1 MSKKNPSENETPRQN
16 PVYGT
21 QLPAFGKNQP
31 ESAPA
36 AGETEREPDAGSKM
50 RPAFGTQVAPP
61 IAESVGPSQIQRD
74 LPPQESLRHVSSTYQ
89 AGDSQL
95 TQVLQDA
102 RAQIRTMPMQDAG
115 NLAVAAPAL
124 QISTESGRES
134 QPRLSTR
141 KVAGKSTWS
150 LRIPERGIA
159 GHISGVMN
167 EMPADPSTA
176 TGLQSALAVDD
187 SVPEYEVTGELGA
200 GNMGIVYRAR
210 QTSLNRELAIKTLK
224 PDTLNVDHDQA
235 MFVSEAVVTAN
246 LVHPNI
252 VPIHDMGRTEDG
264 KLFYSMKQVTGT
276 PWNTTVRDLSLEDNL
291 EILMKV
297 SDAVAFAHSQG
308 VINRDL
314 KPENV
319 IVGNYG
325 EVIVLDWGL
334 AITNEHFS
342 GRDSVVVDFRGG
354 AGTPVY
360 MPPELAD
367 EDVSRVG
374 RHSDIYL
381 LGAMLFE
388 ALEGFPPHL
397 LRKAWNLDDPQEQLN
412 AVIQAVLANEIEPNV
427 MNEGELMEIAR
438 TAMAT
443 APQDRYSSVE
453 QFQDAIREYR
463 ITGRAEELMHK
474 VELKGTTSYSEY
486 QSAVALYA
494 EALRKWPKNR
504 RAIDGDQKA
513 RQAYAELAHTKG
525 DIDLGLQVIP
535 DEDNRRFNAVRS
547 KLKKTRRVR
556 TIVRRTWSLLFVS
569 MVALVGVTLWREQEI
584 LNIRNFLAAAEEE
597 TVEQQTLAED
607 AKTEADIAKSESDIA
622 KSEAELAKSEAAAAT
637 TLADK
642 KIDEANEAIAQTTVA
657 RKDTADAVAKTKLA
671 KNEAVQAKAAAATA
685 MGKLDAALTEA
696 EVAKQVAAAA
706 KADAAQ
712 TEYDALFTQLG
723 SLEEVRN
730 YQRFVQVI
738 DTALED
744 AGENAVIK
752 KNESVLKN
760 RRRRALERVPGNAAF
775 QVEDKL
781 NDVVASSDGSTLVMR
796 SAEKILVYRDFGNDH
811 NVASESAHQLQLTA
825 KRRISDIQV
834 SSHGNLVCAAGKGG
848 AQAWVWDKSRY
859 AELTL
864 NSSAVAS
871 KVEFKQCIF
880 SPDEQNLYLVD
891 SSSRVEVTVYQ
902 VSQGTAKLLARQ
914 LLFSKDVGGASDV
927 ALLPRESGLIVTT
940 GHTNCRFI
948 PMRWDRDG
956 VDITEQGNIDSD
968 IEIKMMKDLG
978 DLGKEKG
985 TRFKPEQVV
994 LSPDGSRMALIDGTR
1009 FFVLGRDPNAEAD
1022 QFPYLRPGLTEDF
1035 RSHIIDCQIDGHVS
1049 AACFS
1054 FDNSRFVTALKRYL
1068 QVWEQDE
1075 NGYTYSASRADG
1087 LYTGDSLAKPEDPI
1101 RFASLAGH
1109 GDRIRF
1115 AGFLG
1120 QSSDRL
1126 ISQAQDKDNTIR
1138 VWDTNTYPRYVKEM
1152 KDLVQVL
1159 GQLSSRPEPMSQ
1171 VPGNGAGRQTVIA
1184 VAASDE
1190 RGNSDQRIRLP
1201 PSSSD
1206 TIAVPPSKRP
1216 GRYILTGAPQETLNT
1231 ARKFRQARKIYS
1243 SEFSQ
1248 DSSRLI
1254 IGAND
1259 LAAHVFDSKT
1269 GEKTGTASMV
1279 PFKDLFFEG
1288 EKNIFLEGHLPEIVS
1303 LRFLPP
1309 NGDLLLTSDYFGSIS
1324 VWDAKDDEDGIG
1336 FERSRLLPQDSS
1348 CEIAVSRDGKYI
1360 VSGGVKNDN
1369 NPDVESSVDEFFA
1382 MIWKTEDLVASVA
1395 PTHFRK
1401 LENEHDVRITAA
1413 AFSPAGDRVIT
1424 AGRRGQFVLWD
1435 VHTGEVLARM
1445 SNAHNSDGVSGVFFT
1460 SEDEYISTGFDGTVL
1475 RWTIS
1480 EDKLDSKIVV
1490 RESGQGNPDFVIR
1503 LRPSPDG
1510 STFVTSDLTKDSEG
1524 DYRLELNVWS
1534 STTGWI
1540 RTLPFE
1546 IVASTDDVGKP
1557 YRHDVSWSED
1567 GSEVLYVHD
1576 GRLNVLDSTTWKVKS
1591 AHSITG
1597 TQAAVRGAFAP
1608 GADGGS
1614 RIATFD
1620 GRFAKMWNLE
1630 SGENL
1635 AEFRSHGPEVRASFS
1650 ADRQFVVTGSDSIRV
1665 FNADENSP
1673 EHGQTVFRLPRKVLG
1688 RRLIDDVCFSHA
1700 EGDYRFTSIDSAG
1713 AVKVWDWKAGGPP
1726 PEKPIAETGEP
1737 SIPVADWLEEEQI
1750 GVADVIRWSDDG
1762 QFMVAVQRG
1771 RLQMWKIQQDQLVK
1785 VEIELPVGAEYTFN
1799 CIAFSADNSM
1809 LTAGGLAYTE
1819 DGNLESR
1826 SFVWKISAGAAKHIA
1841 TISAADQHSVA
1852 QRSDQQGNAQ
1862 PGGITAIA
1870 FDNRQNNVIT
1880 GGADS
1885 KVLLWQLS
1893 EPDSDE
1899 VESLGYLAELEGL
1912 SGDGFEDP
1920 HDVAVT
1926 SLNVA
1931 SDGRLVSTDEDGY
1944 IVIWP
1949 AGR

>member
-397 LRKAWNLDDPQEQLN
+397 LRKAWNLNDPQEQLN

-486 QSAVALYA
+486 QSAVTLYA
-494 EALRKWPKNR
+494 EALRKWPNNR

-535 DEDNRRFNAVRS
+535 DEDNRRFAATRS
-547 KLKKTRRVR
+547 KLKKARRVR
-556 TIVRRTWSLLFVS
+556 TIVRRTWTLLFVA
-569 MVALVGVTLWREQEI
+569 MVALTGGMFW
-584 LNIRNFLAAAEEE
+584 AMEEMVSKE
-597 TVEQQTLAED
+597 KRLTS
-607 AKTEADIAKSESDIA
+607 AD
-622 KSEAELAKSEAAAAT
+622 AELADAAKKQTEAEEAT
-637 TLADK
+637 TAAENK
-642 KIDEANEAIAQTTVA
+642 RDEANEAT
-657 RKDTADAVAKTKLA
+657 RKAVLALDEADVKLDEADVKLADAVVKLA
-671 KNEAVQAKAAAATA
+671 DADVKLAHADVKLAHAKMATRKAEAAQAEAQYKAEYARKLAAKAKAEADAKVAKAAQ
-685 MGKLDAALTEA
+685 D
-696 EVAKQVAAAA
+696 
-706 KADAAQ
+706 
-712 TEYDALFTQLG
+712 EYDALIKVLG
-723 SLEEVRN
+723 SLEFVRN
-730 YQRFVQVI
+730 FDDMVKLI
-738 DTALED
+738 ETALENPTNNRVFE
-744 AGENAVIK
+744 ENEKFLRRK
-752 KNESVLKN
+752 KMLI
-760 RRRRALERVPGNAAF
+760 ERSRGNAAF

-781 NDVVASSDGSTLVMR
+781 NNVVASSDGSTLVLR
-796 SAEKILVYRDFGNDH
+796 SAEKLLVYRDFGDDQ
-811 NVASESAHQLQLTA
+811 NVASDNVHQLQLTA
-825 KRRISDIQV
+825 KRQINDLEV
-834 SSHGNLVCAAGKGG
+834 SSHGKVVCAVGKGL
-848 AQAWVWDKSRY
+848 AQAWVWDKTQY
-859 AELTL
+859 VDLTL
-864 NSSAVAS
+864 DVSAGDS
-871 KVEFKQCIF
+871 KVTFQQCIF
-880 SPDEQNLYLVD
+880 SPDEQHLYLLDHRSKKIAVA
-891 SSSRVEVTVYQ
+891 VYQ
-902 VSQGTAKLLARQ
+902 VSQRAAKLLARQ
-914 LLFSKDVGGASDV
+914 PLFSKDVNGAVDV
-927 ALLPRESGLIVTT
+927 ALLPEESGLIVAT
-940 GHTNCRFI
+940 GSHNCRFV
-948 PMRWDRDG
+948 PMRWG
-956 VDITEQGNIDSD
+956 SGEVEITEQGNMSD
-968 IEIKMMKDLG
+968 VEMQMMKDLV
-978 DLGKEKG
+978 DLGEPRG
-985 TRFKPEQVV
+985 TRFNPEQIV

-1009 FFVLGRDPNAEAD
+1009 FFVLGRDPNAAAD
-1022 QFPYLRPGLTEDF
+1022 QFPFLRPGLTEGF
-1035 RSHIIDCQIDGHVS
+1035 RSQIIKCKYDTNEVQT
-1049 AACFS
+1049 ACFS
-1054 FDNSRFVTALKRYL
+1054 FDSSRFVTSQSRYL
-1068 QVWEQDE
+1068 QIWEQKGDTD
-1075 NGYTYSASRADG
+1075 TYVPSTVDG
-1087 LYTGDSLAKPEDPI
+1087 LYAGNS
-1101 RFASLAGH
+1101 RAGH
-1109 GDRIRF
+1109 ADRISF
-1115 AGFLG
+1115 AGFIG
-1120 QSSDRL
+1120 QSNNRL
-1126 ISQAQDKDNTIR
+1126 VSHAEDNTIR
-1138 VWDTNTYPRYVKEM
+1138 VWDTTTYPRYVDEV

-1159 GQLSSRPEPMSQ
+1159 GQQSSRPKSMSQ
-1171 VPGNGAGRQTVIA
+1171 VPGNAAGRPAVIA
-1184 VAASDE
+1184 VAASGE
-1190 RGNSDQRIRLP
+1190 RGISNQGKRHP
-1201 PSSSD
+1201 PLSSD
-1206 TIAVPPSKRP
+1206 TIAVSPSTRAS
-1216 GRYILTGAPQETLNT
+1216 RYILTGAPQETLNT
-1231 ARKFRQARKIYS
+1231 ARKFRQARKIDS

-1369 NPDVESSVDEFFA
+1369 NPDIATSKDEFFA
-1382 MIWKTEDLVASVA
+1382 MIWKTEDLGASVA

-1413 AFSPAGDRVIT
+1413 AFSPSGDRVIT

-1435 VHTGEVLARM
+1435 VQTGEVLAGIF
-1445 SNAHNSDGVSGVFFT
+1445 NAHNSDGVSGVFFT
-1460 SEDEYISTGFDGTVL
+1460 SDNEYISTGFDGTVR

-1480 EDKLDSKIVV
+1480 EDKLDSKVMV
-1490 RESGQGNPDFVIR
+1490 RANGQRNPDFVIR

-1510 STFVTSDLTKDSEG
+1510 SSFITSDLTKDSE
-1524 DYRLELNVWS
+1524 DAYRLELNVWS

-1540 RTLPFE
+1540 RTLPFG

-1567 GSEVLYVHD
+1567 GSDVLYVHD
-1576 GRLNVLDSTTWKVKS
+1576 GRLLVLDSTTWKVKS
-1591 AHSITG
+1591 GHSIQG

-1608 GADGGS
+1608 GTDGGS

-1620 GRFAKMWNLE
+1620 GRFAKMWDLE
-1630 SGENL
+1630 SGDNL

-1650 ADRQFVVTGSDSIRV
+1650 VDRRFVVTGSDSIRV

-1673 EHGQTVFRLPRKVLG
+1673 EHGQTVFRLPRKVVG

-1737 SIPVADWLEEEQI
+1737 SVPVADWLEEEQI
-1750 GVADVIRWSDDG
+1750 GVANVIRWSDDG
-1762 QFMVAVQRG
+1762 QLVVAVQRG
-1771 RLQMWKIQQDQLVK
+1771 QLQMWKIQGEQLVK
-1785 VEIELPVGAEYTFN
+1785 VEIELPAGAEYTFN
-1799 CIAFSADNSM
+1799 CIDFSADNSM

-1819 DGNLESR
+1819 DGDLESR
-1826 SFVWKISAGAAKHIA
+1826 SFIWKISAGAAKHIA
-1841 TISAADQHSVA
+1841 TISAADQHRIA
-1852 QRSDQQGNAQ
+1852 QRNDQQGNAE

-1870 FDNRQNNVIT
+1870 FDDQQNNVIT

-1885 KVLLWQLS
+1885 KVLLWQMS
-1893 EPDSDE
+1893 DPDSGE

-1912 SGDGFEDP
+1912 SGDGFADP

-1931 SDGRLVSTDEDGY
+1931 SDGSLVSTDEDGF

>member
-1 MSKKNPSENETPRQN
+1 MSKKNPSENETPRQS

-36 AGETEREPDAGSKM
+36 AGEAEREPDAGSKM
-50 RPAFGTQVAPP
+50 RPAFGTQMAPP
-61 IAESVGPSQIQRD
+61 IAEAVGQRQVQRD

-95 TQVLQDA
+95 TQVLHDA

-115 NLAVAAPAL
+115 NFAVAAPAL

-134 QPRLSTR
+134 QPRRSTR
-141 KVAGKSTWS
+141 RVAGKSTWN

-159 GHISGVMN
+159 GDISGVMN
-167 EMPADPSTA
+167 EIPTDPSTA
-176 TGLQSALAVDD
+176 TGLQSALTVDD

-252 VPIHDMGRTEDG
+252 VPIHDMGRTKDG

-276 PWNTTVRDLSLEDNL
+276 PWNTTVRELSLEDNV

-334 AITNEHFS
+334 AITTERFS
-342 GRDSVVVDFRGG
+342 GKDSVVVDFRGG

-374 RHSDIYL
+374 PHSDIYL

-388 ALEGFPPHL
+388 VLEGFPPHL
-397 LRKAWNLDDPQEQLN
+397 LRESWDLDDPHEQLN
-412 AVIQAVLANEIEPNV
+412 AVIRAVLNNEIEPNV

-438 TAMAT
+438 TAMST

-494 EALRKWPKNR
+494 EALRKWPHNR

-513 RQAYAELAHTKG
+513 RQAYAEFAHTKG

-535 DEDNRRFNAVRS
+535 DEDNRRFAATRS
-547 KLKKTRRVR
+547 KLKKARRVR
-556 TIVRRTWSLLFVS
+556 TIVRRTWTLLFVS
-569 MVALVGVTLWREQEI
+569 MVVLTGVTVWMDQELLTANTSLAEKKAEMAEAEEKQAEAEEATTI
-584 LNIRNFLAAAEEE
+584 AAAAQERAEDKAKIAE
-597 TVEQQTLAED
+597 ADKKAAVAEADDKVAEAEGLAEAARKKQD
-607 AKTEADIAKSESDIA
+607 M
-622 KSEAELAKSEAAAAT
+622 AEAAT
-637 TLADK
+637 TLAETATRLAEDK
-642 KIDEANEAIAQTTVA
+642 QATATV
-657 RKDTADAVAKTKLA
+657 KADKATKLA
-671 KNEAVQAKAAAATA
+671 AT
-685 MGKLDAALTEA
+685 
-696 EVAKQVAAAA
+696 A
-706 KADAAQ
+706 KADAEKVKAEADDKVAKAAQ
-712 TEYDALFTQLG
+712 DEYDALIKVLG
-723 SLEEVRN
+723 SLEFVRN
-730 YQRFVQVI
+730 FDDMVKLI
-738 DTALED
+738 ETALENPTNNPVFK
-744 AGENAVIK
+744 ENEEFLRRK
-752 KNESVLKN
+752 KMLI
-760 RRRRALERVPGNAAF
+760 ERSRGNAAF

-781 NDVVASSDGSTLVMR
+781 NNVVASSDGSTLVLR
-796 SAEKILVYRDFGNDH
+796 SAEKISVYRDFGDDQ
-811 NVASESAHQLQLTA
+811 NVASGNAHQLHLTA
-825 KRRISDIQV
+825 KGRINDIEV
-834 SSHGNLVCAAGKGG
+834 SSHGNVVCAVGKGL
-848 AQAWVWDKSRY
+848 AQAWVWNKTQY
-859 AELTL
+859 ADLTL
-864 NSSAVAS
+864 DSSAGDS
-871 KVEFKQCIF
+871 KATFQQCIF
-880 SPDEQNLYLVD
+880 SLDEKHLYLLD
-891 SSSRVEVTVYQ
+891 YRSKITVEVYQ
-902 VSQGTAKLLARQ
+902 VSQGTARLLARQ
-914 LLFSKDVGGASDV
+914 PLFSSAVKGAVAV
-927 ALLPRESGLIVTT
+927 ALLPEESGLIVAT
-940 GHTNCRFI
+940 GNHNCRFV
-948 PMRWDRDG
+948 PMRWGPDG
-956 VDITEQGNIDSD
+956 VDITEQGKRNIDAVFPKLND
-968 IEIKMMKDLG
+968 LKDLG
-978 DLGKEKG
+978 QHKG
-985 TRFKPEQVV
+985 TRFKPEQIV

-1009 FFVLGRDPNAEAD
+1009 FFVLGRDPNAGAD
-1022 QFPYLRPGLTEDF
+1022 QFPYLRPGLTEGF
-1035 RSHIIDCQIDGHVS
+1035 RSQIIKCKYDTNVIS
-1049 AACFS
+1049 TACFS
-1054 FDNSRFVTALKRYL
+1054 FDSSRFVTSQSRYL
-1068 QVWEQDE
+1068 QIWEREGDA
-1075 NGYTYSASRADG
+1075 YTYVSSPADG
-1087 LYTGDSLAKPEDPI
+1087 LYAGN
-1101 RFASLAGH
+1101 SLAGH

-1120 QSSDRL
+1120 QSSNRL
-1126 ISQAQDKDNTIR
+1126 ISHADDDTIR
-1138 VWDTNTYPRYVKEM
+1138 VWDVKTYPRYVEEM
-1152 KDLVQVL
+1152 KELVHVL
-1159 GQLSSRPEPMSQ
+1159 GQQTARPDSMSHI
-1171 VPGNGAGRQTVIA
+1171 PGNGAGRHAVIA
-1184 VAASDE
+1184 VAASGE
-1190 RGNSDQRIRLP
+1190 RGISNQGKRLP
-1201 PSSSD
+1201 PLSSD
-1206 TIAVPPSKRP
+1206 TIAVSPSTRP
-1216 GRYILTGAPQETLNT
+1216 SRYILTGAPQETLNT
-1231 ARKFRQARKIYS
+1231 ARQFRQARKIYS

-1369 NPDVESSVDEFFA
+1369 NPDIATSKDEFFA
-1382 MIWKTEDLVASVA
+1382 MIWKTEDLGASVA

-1413 AFSPAGDRVIT
+1413 AFSPSGDRVIT

-1435 VHTGEVLARM
+1435 VQTGEVLARIF
-1445 SNAHNSDGVSGVFFT
+1445 NAHNSDGVSGVFFT
-1460 SEDEYISTGFDGTVL
+1460 SDNEYVSTGFDGTVR

-1480 EDKLDSKIVV
+1480 EDKLDSKVMA
-1490 RESGQGNPDFVIR
+1490 RANGQRNPDFVIR

-1510 STFVTSDLTKDSEG
+1510 STFITSDLTKDSG
-1524 DYRLELNVWS
+1524 DTYRLELNVWS
-1534 STTGWI
+1534 SATGWI
-1540 RTLPFE
+1540 RTLPFG

-1557 YRHDVSWSED
+1557 YRHDMSWSED

-1576 GRLNVLDSTTWKVKS
+1576 GRLLVLDATTWKVKS
-1591 AHSITG
+1591 GHSIKG

-1620 GRFAKMWNLE
+1620 GRFAKMWDLE
-1630 SGENL
+1630 TGENL

-1673 EHGQTVFRLPRKVLG
+1673 EHGRTVFRLPRQVVG

-1700 EGDYRFTSIDSAG
+1700 EGDYRFASIDSAG

-1726 PEKPIAETGEP
+1726 PEKPIAQTGEP
-1737 SIPVADWLEEEQI
+1737 SMPVAEWLEDEQI
-1750 GVADVIRWSDDG
+1750 GVANVIRWSDDG
-1762 QFMVAVQRG
+1762 QFVVAIQRG
-1771 RLQMWKIQQDQLVK
+1771 QLQMWKIRQDQLVK

-1826 SFVWKISAGAAKHIA
+1826 SFVWKISAGGAKHIA

-1852 QRSDQQGNAQ
+1852 QRSDQQGNVE

-1870 FDNRQNNVIT
+1870 FDDRQNNIIT

-1885 KVLLWQLS
+1885 KVLLWQMS
-1893 EPDSDE
+1893 DPDSDE

-1931 SDGRLVSTDEDGY
+1931 SDGSLVSTDEDGF

-1949 AGR
+1949 A